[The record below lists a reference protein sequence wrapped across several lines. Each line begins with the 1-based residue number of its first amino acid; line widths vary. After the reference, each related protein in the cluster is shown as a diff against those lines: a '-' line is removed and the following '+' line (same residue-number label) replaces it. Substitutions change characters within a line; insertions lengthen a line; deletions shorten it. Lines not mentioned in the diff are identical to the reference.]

1 MPRERVLLVLV
12 SKKGDD
18 RAVRDDNFREMRE
31 LVTSAS
37 GEVVVEVTAPIQK
50 PNPRYYIGGGK
61 AAEIAELAAKHRVR
75 LVIFSVDLSAGQI
88 RNLED
93 VLGDLR
99 IVDRTGLILDIF
111 AQRAR
116 SKEGRLQ
123 VELAQM
129 HYLLPRL
136 VGRGAE
142 FSQTGGGIGTR
153 GPGEQKL
160 EVDRRTIRNRIL
172 KIENDLKKVETHR
185 DLLRSNRRSSRAF
198 TVSLV
203 GYTNAGKSTLI
214 NALTRSQVYV
224 ANQLFA
230 TLDPTTRI
238 LQGKPTDPI
247 ILFTDTVGFISA
259 LPHELIK
266 AFHATLEEIQEADL
280 LIHVVDGASPQYQE
294 QMKVVQKILEDL
306 DCKGHPTFLV
316 FNKKDLIPPVTC
328 AAFLSRFPQGFLV
341 SAANGDG
348 LPELRSEILRLA
360 AEKIRKTSKNFNEDP
375 YRNAF

>member
-1 MPRERVLLVLV
+1 MARERVLLVLV
-12 SKKGDD
+12 TKKGEK
-18 RAVRDDNFREMRE
+18 RELLEESFREMRE
-31 LVTSAS
+31 LVRAAS
-37 GEVVVEVTAPIQK
+37 GEITVEVTAPIQK
-50 PNPRYYIGGGK
+50 PNPRSYVGEGK
-61 AAEIAELAAKHRVR
+61 VLEVAELARRNRIR
-75 LVIFSVDLSAGQI
+75 LVIFNVDLSSTHA

-93 VLGDLR
+93 VFGDLR
-99 IVDRTGLILDIF
+99 LVDRTGLILDIF

-129 HYLLPRL
+129 RYLLPRL

-172 KIENDLKKVETHR
+172 KIEEEVRKVETHR
-185 DLLRSNRRSSRAF
+185 GLLRAHRKNSRAF

-214 NALTRSQVYV
+214 NALTRSDVLV
-224 ANQLFA
+224 ADQLFA

-238 LQGKPTDPI
+238 LRGKPTEPA
-247 ILFTDTVGFISA
+247 ILFTDTVGFISG
-259 LPHELIK
+259 LPHELVK
-266 AFHATLEEIQEADL
+266 AFHATLEEVREADL
-280 LIHVVDGASPQYQE
+280 LIHVIDGSNPYYEE
-294 QMKVVQKILEDL
+294 QMKVVQKILDDL
-306 DCKGHPTFLV
+306 DCKGHATFMV
-316 FNKKDLIPPVTC
+316 FNKKDLIPPVGR
-328 AAFLSRFPQGFLV
+328 ASFLSLYPQGFVV

-348 LPELRSEILRLA
+348 LKELQAEILKLA
-360 AEKIRKTSKNFNEDP
+360 IEKTKGIRKIFHEDP
-375 YRNAF
+375 YRNAR

>member
-1 MPRERVLLVLV
+1 MPRERAILVLV

-18 RAVRDDNFREMRE
+18 REIREDSFREMRE
-31 LVTSAS
+31 LVYSAS
-37 GEVVVEVTAPIQK
+37 GEVVAEVTAPIQQ
-50 PNPRYYIGGGK
+50 PNPRYYIGSGK

-88 RNLED
+88 RNMED

-142 FSQTGGGIGTR
+142 LSQTGGGIGTR

-185 DLLRSNRRSSRAF
+185 NLLRSNRKNSRAF

-214 NALTRSQVYV
+214 NTLTRSDVYV

-266 AFHATLEEIQEADL
+266 AFHATLEEVQEADL

-306 DCKGHPTFLV
+306 DCKTHPTFLV
-316 FNKKDLIPPVTC
+316 FNKKDLIPPVNC
-328 AAFLSRFPQGFLV
+328 AAFLSRFPQGFLI

-348 LPELRSEILRLA
+348 LQELRVEVLRLA
-360 AEKIRKTSKNFNEDP
+360 AEKMKKIPRNFNEDP